1 MRDRLVTDLQAIVGA
16 EYCLSDASVAP
27 YAIDGVQPQCVVFPA
42 DAAQIAEILSVVN
55 AHQATVVPRGGGSHL
70 VWGYPPER
78 VDVVLSTQRLQA
90 QLAYEPG
97 DMTATVQAGVRLLD
111 LQQTLARQGQF
122 FALDPA
128 ALATTTVG
136 GVVAANISGPR
147 RLLYG
152 TARDLVLGLSVVTM
166 DGKRT
171 KAGGRV
177 VKNVTGYDLNKLYI
191 GSFGTLAIIVE
202 LTVKLH
208 PLPPSEATLGIGCA
222 QQADLVTLL
231 RAIMQLPL
239 RLSSVALL
247 NAASVNVIALQSGIA
262 LPDAAYT
269 LVVRVEGTPAVT
281 ASQQQRLT
289 AAVYRLAP
297 STVMQP
303 WAAEEQERLWRGI
316 EEFPY
321 SMAAGMEHGVVSKVS
336 LLMSD
341 LPAFAHDIQVLATA
355 QGNAWPL
362 LAHAGNGIAYV
373 AIPALAVGDSGEA
386 AGAPLLQAV
395 QALDTCVARWKGR
408 RVIVRAPVAVKQQC
422 QVWGAPGDDFALMRA
437 IKATFDPHRRLNP
450 GRFIGGL

>member
-1 MRDRLVTDLQAIVGA
+1 MHDGLVTALQGIVGA
-16 EYCLSDASVAP
+16 EHCLSDAVVAS

-42 DAAQIAEILSVVN
+42 DAAQIAEVLGVVN

-70 VWGYPPER
+70 VWGQPPER

-97 DMTATVQAGVRLLD
+97 DMTTTVQAGVRLHD
-111 LQQTLARQGQF
+111 LQQILGRHGQF
-122 FALDPA
+122 LALDPA
-128 ALATTTVG
+128 ALATTTLG
-136 GVVAANISGPR
+136 GAVAANISGPR

-152 TARDLVLGLSVVTM
+152 TARDLVLGLSVVTI
-166 DGKRT
+166 DGKQT

-208 PLPPSEATLGIGCA
+208 PLPQSEATLSIGCA
-222 QQADLVTLL
+222 QQAELL
-231 RAIMQLPL
+231 PLLQAVMQLPL
-239 RLSSVALL
+239 RLSSVELL
-247 NAASVNVIALQSGIA
+247 NAAAAHVLTLQSGLA
-262 LPDAAYT
+262 LPEAAYT
-269 LVVRVEGTPAVT
+269 LVVRVEGTPAVA

-289 AAVYRLAP
+289 ETVHRLLPA
-297 STVMQP
+297 TVMQP
-303 WAAEEQERLWRGI
+303 WAATEQERLWRGI

-321 SMAAGMEHGVVSKVS
+321 SMAAGMEHGVVSKVN

-341 LPAFAHDIQVLATA
+341 LPAFAQDIRRLAAA
-355 QGNAWPL
+355 QGSPWPL

-373 AIPALAVGDSGEA
+373 AIPEMDA
-386 AGAPLLQAV
+386 AGSAASALLQSV
-395 QALDTCVARWKGR
+395 QALDTCVARWQGR

-422 QVWGAPGDDFALMRA
+422 QVWGGPGDDFALMRA